1 MNIEPNT
8 DEKIN
13 CDIAIVS
20 MACRFPGA
28 KTIEEFWENLKSG
41 KETIHKFSDKEL
53 EQAGVDEQLI
63 HDSKYVKKRGIL
75 ENIEYFDPNFF
86 GISPY
91 EASITDPQQRI
102 FLEICWEALEKAGYS
117 ENRSEVVVGVFAGAG
132 DNTYLSNFLKKS
144 NEFLKSHQPYQASFL
159 NSSHFLT
166 TRV

>member
-1 MNIEPNT
+1 
-8 DEKIN
+8 
-13 CDIAIVS
+13 

-117 ENRSEVVVGVFAGAG
+117 ENRSEVGVGVFAGAG

-144 NEFLKSHQPYQASFL
+144 NEFFSPRKYSKTAVL
-159 NSSHFLT
+159 SS
-166 TRV
+166 RRSS